1 MKVLNDYALQKLG
14 KSENQPLLPQ
24 IITIQRGIRRWM
36 VRTRLKRCIRDGVK
50 FIRGIKAMQRF
61 ADRAPFQNFLHKYD
75 FIHGAQIEIDL
86 AKKEKK
92 LNREMRIAA
101 GEKVSDS
108 SS

>member
-1 MKVLNDYALQKLG
+1 
-14 KSENQPLLPQ
+14 
-24 IITIQRGIRRWM
+24 
-36 VRTRLKRCIRDGVK
+36 
-50 FIRGIKAMQRF
+50 MQRF